1 MAEGFAE
8 GAKSIGETA
17 KKNWLPAVVIL
28 AGIVILVLWY
38 DHKNNG
44 SLTTRIAGLPVV
56 GKLFA

>member
-1 MAEGFAE
+1 MAEGFVE
-8 GAKSIGETA
+8 GAKSVGEAA

-38 DHKNNG
+38 DHKHSG
-44 SLTTRIAGLPVV
+44 SLTTKVASLPVV